1 MIRINLL
8 AAEPLAAGRTRTGAG
23 PGTAGACGVIV
34 LGVVLGLMMRE
45 GLAIRGESNRL
56 DQRVRVLDRQ
66 LAELAGV
73 SARREEVER
82 RGDDLAGRVARTEA
96 LRAAQGAPVRL
107 LDQVGRAL
115 PDDAWLTELRQRG
128 DEVTLTGRVTGMTG
142 LTALVAGLES
152 SGYFPPPIEIV
163 DSRWEGEGSAEAVH
177 FEIRARFALPS
188 S

>member
-8 AAEPLAAGRTRTGAG
+8 AGEPLPEGPARGGAG
-23 PGTAGACGVIV
+23 PRAAAACGVVV
-34 LGVVLGLMMRE
+34 LGVALGLTLRE

-66 LAELAGV
+66 LADLDGV

-82 RGDDLAGRVARTEA
+82 RGDDLARRVALTET
-96 LRAAQGAPVRL
+96 LRAAQSAPVRL
-107 LDQVGRAL
+107 LDQVGRVL

-163 DSRWEGEGSAEAVH
+163 DSRWEAEGSVEAVH

>member
-8 AAEPLAAGRTRTGAG
+8 AGEPLPEGPTRPGAG
-23 PGTAGACGVIV
+23 PRAAVACGVIV
-34 LGVVLGLMMRE
+34 LGAVLGLMLRE
-45 GLAIRGESNRL
+45 GLAIGGESNRL
-56 DQRVRVLDRQ
+56 DHRVRVLGRQ
-66 LAELAGV
+66 LAELDGV
-73 SARREEVER
+73 SARRREVER
-82 RGDDLAGRVARTEA
+82 RGDDLARRVALTEA

-115 PDDAWLTELRQRG
+115 PEDAWLTELRQRG
-128 DEVTLTGRVTGMTG
+128 DEVTLTGRVTDMTG

-152 SGYFPPPIEIV
+152 SGHFPPPIEIV
-163 DSRWEGEGSAEAVH
+163 DSRWEAEGAAEAVH